1 MGRSIYGQHSQQ
13 TSSEEWKG
21 YLHAQNMRVNI
32 AQITLIFFSSNFS
45 RVILQPVITEPVP
58 VVPLVKLC
66 TVIAAERKKARGLG
80 RVEERREAW
89 GESRKEPNGPIFLSS
104 FFRPDPNL
112 HLVLSPPLLHL
123 HYLPGLGLESIKKS
137 SSSWLTFS
145 GSS

>member
-1 MGRSIYGQHSQQ
+1 MTRSREFSELIRSIYGQHSQQ

-80 RVEERREAW
+80 RVEGRREA
-89 GESRKEPNGPIFLSS
+89 
-104 FFRPDPNL
+104 
-112 HLVLSPPLLHL
+112 
-123 HYLPGLGLESIKKS
+123 
-137 SSSWLTFS
+137 
-145 GSS
+145 